1 MTQTNPQSD
10 LPPQQA
16 VKEAPHKPADD
27 REEVYYDGS
36 PLLRGELGKFSIYF
50 LIAMVLIIGP
60 LVLRFAADVRIPALV
75 LAILILIGLLVLFFP
90 ILKLKTI
97 KYRISNYRID
107 FERGLIAKNI
117 DTLELW
123 HVEDVRLHQ
132 SMLDRLL
139 GCGTITIISKD
150 DTTPK
155 LDLHSLPDPR
165 PLFEHLKQR
174 IIAVKR
180 QRGVIK
186 MDVG

>member
-1 MTQTNPQSD
+1 MTQVNPQSD
-10 LPPQQA
+10 LPPQGNLN
-16 VKEAPHKPADD
+16 EHPHKPADD
-27 REEVYYDGS
+27 REEVYYAGS
-36 PLLRGELGKFSIYF
+36 PLLRGELGRCALYF
-50 LIAMVLIIGP
+50 VIGTVVIIG
-60 LVLRFAADVRIPALV
+60 
-75 LAILILIGLLVLFFP
+75 AILLQTMTEVHMPWWLMTLLILVGLAVIFWPVL
-90 ILKLKTI
+90 LLKTI

-132 SMLDRLL
+132 SVLDRLL